1 MIDRQLFK
9 LAGASAI
16 MRKLAV
22 IEILQAFFIIGQAL
36 ALSAVL
42 TGLWKGHAL
51 NWLLLLLSLV
61 ETSRINCFAKC

>member
-51 NWLLLLLSLV
+51 NWHS
-61 ETSRINCFAKC
+61 